1 MKGGIFPNGKMTVK
15 MFKLAKRYLGAV
27 RKEIIIGQSAKLTEA
42 IFEVIVPL
50 IMANIV
56 DKGINGGL
64 GKPYILK
71 MGGILVLLGALGLAF
86 ALICQYL
93 ASKASQSVGTVIRSD
108 MFRHI
113 NTLSHSELDRL
124 GTPSLITR
132 LTNDINQVERAVAMF
147 IRLVVRAP
155 FIVIGSAVMAMSIN
169 LKMSIIFVVIM
180 PLVALVLYLI
190 MSRSVKYYKVIQKK
204 LDRISLVTREG
215 LSGVRVIRAFSRQD
229 TERKRFGDANDEYL
243 DISLRVGR
251 LSALLNPLT
260 YVILNLS
267 IAFIVYY
274 GGTLVNIGDL
284 TQGEVIAFVN
294 YMTQISLALVV
305 VANLVVL
312 FTKAAASSARINEV
326 LETKPSIVSGTAA
339 EGTNSENAVE
349 FTHVYFS
356 YNGSSE
362 YALEDI
368 NFTAKKGETIGIIGG
383 TGSGK
388 STLASLIPRFYD
400 ITKGE
405 LKIDGINA
413 DEYDTQALRGNIGTV
428 PQKAVLFSGTVAENM
443 RWGKRDATDG
453 EIMSALETAQAKE
466 FVDKMPDGL
475 KTHISQ
481 GGKNLSGGQKQRLT
495 IARALVS
502 RPKILILDD
511 SASALDFAT
520 DAALRKAVA
529 GIKDMTVFIISQ
541 RANSVMQADKIIVL
555 DDGKQAGIGTHAE
568 LLENCDIYREICY
581 SQLSKEEAQSN
592 G

>member
-1 MKGGIFPNGKMTVK
+1 
-15 MFKLAKRYLGAV
+15 MFKLAKRYLGSV
-27 RKEIIIGQSAKLTEA
+27 KQYVIIGQTSKLIEA

-50 IMANIV
+50 IMAAIV
-56 DKGINGGL
+56 DNGIKGNM
-64 GKPYILK
+64 GKGYVYK
-71 MGGILVLLGALGLAF
+71 MGGVLVLLGVLGLCF

-93 ASKASQSVGTVIRSD
+93 ASKASQRVGTVMRND

-113 NTLSHSELDRL
+113 NSLSHAELDRL

-132 LTNDINQVERAVAMF
+132 LTNDINQVQQAVAMF

-155 FIVIGSAVMAMSIN
+155 FIVIGSAIMAMSID
-169 LKMSIIFVVIM
+169 LKLSVIFVIII
-180 PLVALVLYLI
+180 PLVVLVLYLI
-190 MSRSVKYYKVIQKK
+190 MSRSIKYYKVIQKK

-229 TERKRFGDANDEYL
+229 TEQKRFDEANDDYL

-260 YVILNLS
+260 YVILNLA
-267 IAFIVYY
+267 IAAIVWY
-274 GGTLVNIGDL
+274 GGVGVDTGRL

-326 LETKPSIVSGTAA
+326 LDIEPSIKNGTEKDGA
-339 EGTNSENAVE
+339 GSENAVE
-349 FTHVYFS
+349 FSHVYFS
-356 YNGSSE
+356 YNNSGE

-368 NFTAKKGETIGIIGG
+368 DLTAKKGETIGVIGG

-400 ITKGE
+400 ISKGE
-405 LKIDGINA
+405 LKINGTNA
-413 DEYDTQALRGNIGTV
+413 ADYDTTALRQKVGVV
-428 PQKAVLFSGTVAENM
+428 PQKAVLFSGTIAENM
-443 RWGKRDATDG
+443 RWGKRDATDE
-453 EIMSALETAQAKE
+453 EIWKALETAQAKE
-466 FVDKMPDGL
+466 FVEKMPDGL
-475 KTHISQ
+475 DTHIAQ

-502 RPKILILDD
+502 QPDILILDD

-520 DAALRKAVA
+520 DAALRKAIA
-529 GIKDMTVFIISQ
+529 QNTTGMTTFIISQ
-541 RANSVMQADKIIVL
+541 RANSIMQADKIIVL
-555 DDGKQAGIGTHAE
+555 DDGRQAGLGTHRE
-568 LLENCDIYREICY
+568 LLESCGVYREICY
-581 SQLSKEEAQSN
+581 SQLSKEEAN
-592 G
+592 GNE

>member
-1 MKGGIFPNGKMTVK
+1 
-15 MFKLAKRYLGAV
+15 MFKLAKRYLGSV
-27 RKEIIIGQSAKLTEA
+27 KQYVIIGQTSKLIEA

-50 IMANIV
+50 IMAAIV
-56 DKGINGGL
+56 DNGIKGNM
-64 GKPYILK
+64 GKGYVYK
-71 MGGILVLLGALGLAF
+71 MGGVLILLGVLGLCF

-93 ASKASQSVGTVIRSD
+93 ASKASQSVGTVMRND

-113 NTLSHSELDRL
+113 NSLSHAELDRL

-132 LTNDINQVERAVAMF
+132 LTNDINQVQQAVAMF

-155 FIVIGSAVMAMSIN
+155 FIVIGSAIMAMSID
-169 LKMSIIFVVIM
+169 LKLSVIFVIII
-180 PLVALVLYLI
+180 PLVVLVLYLI
-190 MSRSVKYYKVIQKK
+190 MSRSIKYYKVIQKK

-229 TERKRFGDANDEYL
+229 TEQKRFDEANDDYL

-260 YVILNLS
+260 YVILNLA
-267 IAFIVYY
+267 IAAIVWY
-274 GGTLVNIGDL
+274 GGVGVDTGRL

-326 LETKPSIVSGTAA
+326 LEIEPSIKNGTKKDGA
-339 EGTNSENAVE
+339 GSENAVE
-349 FTHVYFS
+349 FSHVYFS
-356 YNGSSE
+356 YNNSGE

-368 NFTAKKGETIGIIGG
+368 DLTAKKGETIGVIGG

-400 ITKGE
+400 ISKGE
-405 LKIDGINA
+405 LKINGTNA
-413 DEYDTQALRGNIGTV
+413 ADYDTTALRQKVGVV
-428 PQKAVLFSGTVAENM
+428 PQKAVLFSGTIAENM
-443 RWGKRDATDG
+443 RWGKRDATDE
-453 EIMSALETAQAKE
+453 EIWKALETAQAKE
-466 FVDKMPDGL
+466 FVEKMPDGL
-475 KTHISQ
+475 DTHIAQ

-502 RPKILILDD
+502 QPDILILDD

-520 DAALRKAVA
+520 DAALRKAIA
-529 GIKDMTVFIISQ
+529 QNTTGMTTFIISQ
-541 RANSVMQADKIIVL
+541 RANSIMQADKIIVL
-555 DDGKQAGIGTHAE
+555 DDGRQAGLGTHKE
-568 LLENCDIYREICY
+568 LLESCDVYREICY
-581 SQLSKEEAQSN
+581 SQLSKEEAN
-592 G
+592 GNE

>member
-1 MKGGIFPNGKMTVK
+1 

-27 RKEIIIGQSAKLTEA
+27 RKEIIIGQTSKLIEA
-42 IFEVIVPL
+42 VFEVIVPL
-50 IMANIV
+50 IMAAIV
-56 DKGINGGL
+56 DNGIKGNMGRG
-64 GKPYILK
+64 YIYK
-71 MGGILVLLGALGLAF
+71 MGGVLVLLGVLGLCF

-93 ASKASQSVGTVIRSD
+93 ASKASQSVGTAMRND

-113 NTLSHSELDRL
+113 NSLSHAELDRL

-132 LTNDINQVERAVAMF
+132 LTNDINQVQQAVAMF

-155 FIVIGSAVMAMSIN
+155 FIVIGSAVMAMSID
-169 LKMSIIFVVIM
+169 LKLSVIFVIII
-180 PLVALVLYLI
+180 PLVVLVLYLI
-190 MSRSVKYYKVIQKK
+190 MSRSIKYYKVIQKK

-229 TERKRFGDANDEYL
+229 TEQKRFDEANDDYL

-260 YVILNLS
+260 YVILNLA
-267 IAFIVYY
+267 IAAIVWF
-274 GGTLVNIGDL
+274 GGVRVNIGQL

-326 LETKPSIVSGTAA
+326 LDIEPSIKNG
-339 EGTNSENAVE
+339 SEKDGAGSDNAVE
-349 FTHVYFS
+349 FSHVYFS
-356 YNGSSE
+356 YNNSGE

-368 NFTAKKGETIGIIGG
+368 DFTAKKGETIGVIGG

-400 ITKGE
+400 ISEGE
-405 LKIDGINA
+405 LKINGTKAA
-413 DEYDTQALRGNIGTV
+413 DYDTASLRRRVGVV

-443 RWGKRDATDG
+443 RWGKRDATDE
-453 EIMSALETAQAKE
+453 EIWKALETAQAKE
-466 FVDKMPDGL
+466 FVEKMPEGL
-475 KTHISQ
+475 NTHIAQ

-502 RPKILILDD
+502 QPDILILDD

-520 DAALRKAVA
+520 DAALRKAIA
-529 GIKDMTVFIISQ
+529 QNTSGMTAFIISQ
-541 RANSVMQADKIIVL
+541 RANSIMQADKIIVL
-555 DDGKQAGIGTHAE
+555 DDGKQVGLGTHKE
-568 LLENCDIYREICY
+568 LLESCDVYREICY
-581 SQLSKEEAQSN
+581 SQLSKEEADGN
-592 G
+592 ER

>member
-1 MKGGIFPNGKMTVK
+1 

-27 RKEIIIGQSAKLTEA
+27 KQYVIIGQTSKLIEA

-50 IMANIV
+50 IMAAIV
-56 DKGINGGL
+56 DNGIKGNM
-64 GKPYILK
+64 GKGYIYK
-71 MGGILVLLGALGLAF
+71 MGGVLVLLGVLGLCF

-93 ASKASQSVGTVIRSD
+93 ASKASQSVGTVMRND

-113 NTLSHSELDRL
+113 NSLSHAELDRL

-132 LTNDINQVERAVAMF
+132 LTNDINQVQQAVAMF

-155 FIVIGSAVMAMSIN
+155 FIVIGSAIMAMSID
-169 LKMSIIFVVIM
+169 LKLSVIFVIII
-180 PLVALVLYLI
+180 PLVVLVLYII
-190 MSRSVKYYKVIQKK
+190 MSRSIKYYKVIQKK

-229 TERKRFGDANDEYL
+229 TEQKRFDEANDDYL
-243 DISLRVGR
+243 EISLRVGR

-260 YVILNLS
+260 YVILNLA
-267 IAFIVYY
+267 IAAIVWF
-274 GGTLVNIGDL
+274 GGVRVNIGQL

-326 LETKPSIVSGTAA
+326 LEIEPSIKNGT
-339 EGTNSENAVE
+339 EQNGVGSENAVE
-349 FTHVYFS
+349 FSHVFFS
-356 YNGSSE
+356 YNNSGE

-368 NFTAKKGETIGIIGG
+368 DFTAKKGQTIGVIGG

-400 ITKGE
+400 ISKGE
-405 LKIDGINA
+405 LKIDGTNA
-413 DEYDTQALRGNIGTV
+413 ADYDTTALRQRIGVV
-428 PQKAVLFSGTVAENM
+428 PQKAVLFSGTIAENM
-443 RWGKRDATDG
+443 RWGKRDATDE
-453 EIMSALETAQAKE
+453 EIWKALETAQAKE
-466 FVDKMPDGL
+466 FVEKMPDGL
-475 KTHISQ
+475 NTHIAQ

-502 RPKILILDD
+502 QPDILILDD

-520 DAALRKAVA
+520 DAALRKAIA
-529 GIKDMTVFIISQ
+529 QNTTGMTTFIISQ
-541 RANSVMQADKIIVL
+541 RANSIMQADKIIVL
-555 DDGKQAGIGTHAE
+555 DDGKQVGLGTHKE
-568 LLENCDIYREICY
+568 LLENCDVYREICY
-581 SQLSKEEAQSN
+581 SQLSKEEAN
-592 G
+592 GNE

>member
-1 MKGGIFPNGKMTVK
+1 
-15 MFKLAKRYLGAV
+15 MFKLAKRYLGSV
-27 RKEIIIGQSAKLTEA
+27 KQYIIIGQTSKLIEA

-50 IMANIV
+50 IMAAIV
-56 DKGINGGL
+56 DNGIKGNM
-64 GKPYILK
+64 GKGYVYK
-71 MGGILVLLGALGLAF
+71 MGGVLILLGVLGLCF

-93 ASKASQSVGTVIRSD
+93 ASKASQSVGTVMRND

-113 NTLSHSELDRL
+113 NSLSHAELDRL

-132 LTNDINQVERAVAMF
+132 LTNDINQVQQAVAMF

-155 FIVIGSAVMAMSIN
+155 FIVIGSAIMAMSID
-169 LKMSIIFVVIM
+169 LKLSVIFVIII
-180 PLVALVLYLI
+180 PLVVLVLYLI
-190 MSRSVKYYKVIQKK
+190 MSRSIKYYKVIQKK

-229 TERKRFGDANDEYL
+229 TEQKRFDEANDDYL

-260 YVILNLS
+260 YVILNLA
-267 IAFIVYY
+267 IAAIVWY
-274 GGTLVNIGDL
+274 GGVGVDAGRL

-326 LETKPSIVSGTAA
+326 LEIEPSIKNGTEKDGA
-339 EGTNSENAVE
+339 GSENAVE
-349 FTHVYFS
+349 FSHVYFS
-356 YNGSSE
+356 YNNSGE

-368 NFTAKKGETIGIIGG
+368 SLTAKKGETIGVIGG

-400 ITKGE
+400 ISKGE
-405 LKIDGINA
+405 LKINGTNA
-413 DEYDTQALRGNIGTV
+413 ADYDTTALRQKVGVV
-428 PQKAVLFSGTVAENM
+428 PQKAVLFSGTIAENM
-443 RWGKRDATDG
+443 RWGKRDATDE
-453 EIMSALETAQAKE
+453 EIWKALETAQAKE
-466 FVDKMPDGL
+466 FVEKMPDGL
-475 KTHISQ
+475 DTHIVQ

-502 RPKILILDD
+502 QPDILILDD

-520 DAALRKAVA
+520 DAALRKAIA
-529 GIKDMTVFIISQ
+529 QNTTGMTTFIISQ
-541 RANSVMQADKIIVL
+541 RANSIMQADKIIVL
-555 DDGKQAGIGTHAE
+555 DDGRQAGLGTHRE
-568 LLENCDIYREICY
+568 LLESCGVYREICY
-581 SQLSKEEAQSN
+581 SQLSKEEAN
-592 G
+592 GNE

>member
-1 MKGGIFPNGKMTVK
+1 
-15 MFKLAKRYLGAV
+15 MFKLAKRYLGSV
-27 RKEIIIGQSAKLTEA
+27 KQYVIIGQTSKLIEA

-50 IMANIV
+50 IMAAIV
-56 DKGINGGL
+56 DNGIKGNM
-64 GKPYILK
+64 GKGYVYK
-71 MGGILVLLGALGLAF
+71 MGGVLILLGVLGLCF

-93 ASKASQSVGTVIRSD
+93 ASKASQSVGTVMRND

-113 NTLSHSELDRL
+113 NSLSHAELDRL

-132 LTNDINQVERAVAMF
+132 LTNDINQVQQAVAMF

-155 FIVIGSAVMAMSIN
+155 FIVIGSAIMAMSID
-169 LKMSIIFVVIM
+169 LKLSVIFVIII
-180 PLVALVLYLI
+180 PLVVLVLYLI
-190 MSRSVKYYKVIQKK
+190 MSRSIKYYKVIQKK

-229 TERKRFGDANDEYL
+229 TEQKRFDEANDDYL

-260 YVILNLS
+260 YVILNLA
-267 IAFIVYY
+267 IAAIVWY
-274 GGTLVNIGDL
+274 GGVGVDTGRL

-326 LETKPSIVSGTAA
+326 LDIEPSIKNGTEKDGA
-339 EGTNSENAVE
+339 GSENAVE
-349 FTHVYFS
+349 FSHVYFS
-356 YNGSSE
+356 YNNSGE

-368 NFTAKKGETIGIIGG
+368 DLTAKKGETIGVIGG

-400 ITKGE
+400 ISKGE
-405 LKIDGINA
+405 LKINGTNA
-413 DEYDTQALRGNIGTV
+413 ADYDTTALRQKVGVV
-428 PQKAVLFSGTVAENM
+428 PQKAVLFSGTIAENM
-443 RWGKRDATDG
+443 RWGKRDATDE
-453 EIMSALETAQAKE
+453 EIWKALETAQAKE
-466 FVDKMPDGL
+466 FVEKMPDGL
-475 KTHISQ
+475 DTHIAQ

-502 RPKILILDD
+502 QPDILILDD

-520 DAALRKAVA
+520 DAALRKAIA
-529 GIKDMTVFIISQ
+529 QNTTGMTTFIISQ
-541 RANSVMQADKIIVL
+541 RANSIMQADKIIVL
-555 DDGKQAGIGTHAE
+555 DDGRQAGLGTHRE
-568 LLENCDIYREICY
+568 LLESCDVYREICY
-581 SQLSKEEAQSN
+581 SQLSKEEAN
-592 G
+592 GNE

>member
-1 MKGGIFPNGKMTVK
+1 
-15 MFKLAKRYLGAV
+15 MFKLAKRYLGSV
-27 RKEIIIGQSAKLTEA
+27 KQYIIIGQTSKLIEA

-50 IMANIV
+50 IMAAIV
-56 DKGINGGL
+56 DNGIKGNM
-64 GKPYILK
+64 GKGYVYK
-71 MGGILVLLGALGLAF
+71 MGGVLILLGVLGLCF

-93 ASKASQSVGTVIRSD
+93 ASKASQSVGTVMRND

-113 NTLSHSELDRL
+113 NSLSHAELDRL

-132 LTNDINQVERAVAMF
+132 LTNDINQVQQAVAMF

-155 FIVIGSAVMAMSIN
+155 FIVIGSAIMAMSID
-169 LKMSIIFVVIM
+169 LKLSVIFVIII
-180 PLVALVLYLI
+180 PLVVLVLYLI
-190 MSRSVKYYKVIQKK
+190 MSRSIKYYKVIQKK

-229 TERKRFGDANDEYL
+229 TEQKRFDEANDDYL

-260 YVILNLS
+260 YVILNLA
-267 IAFIVYY
+267 IAAIVWY
-274 GGTLVNIGDL
+274 GGVGVDTGRL

-326 LETKPSIVSGTAA
+326 LEIEPSIKNGTEKDGA
-339 EGTNSENAVE
+339 GSENAVE
-349 FTHVYFS
+349 FSHVYFS
-356 YNGSSE
+356 YNNSGE

-368 NFTAKKGETIGIIGG
+368 DLTAKKGETIGVIGG

-400 ITKGE
+400 ISKGE
-405 LKIDGINA
+405 LKINGTDAA
-413 DEYDTQALRGNIGTV
+413 DYDTTALRQKVGVV
-428 PQKAVLFSGTVAENM
+428 PQKAVLFSGTIAENM
-443 RWGKRDATDG
+443 RWGKRDATDE
-453 EIMSALETAQAKE
+453 EIWKALETAQAKE
-466 FVDKMPDGL
+466 FVEKMPDGL
-475 KTHISQ
+475 DTHIVQ

-502 RPKILILDD
+502 QPDILILDD

-520 DAALRKAVA
+520 DAALRKAIA
-529 GIKDMTVFIISQ
+529 QNTTGMTTFIISQ
-541 RANSVMQADKIIVL
+541 RANSIMQADKIIVL
-555 DDGKQAGIGTHAE
+555 DDGRQAGLGTHRE
-568 LLENCDIYREICY
+568 LLESCGVYREICY
-581 SQLSKEEAQSN
+581 SQLSKEEAN
-592 G
+592 GNE

>member
-1 MKGGIFPNGKMTVK
+1 MTVK

>member
-1 MKGGIFPNGKMTVK
+1 
-15 MFKLAKRYLGAV
+15 MFKLAKRYLGSV
-27 RKEIIIGQSAKLTEA
+27 KQYVIIGQTSKLIEA

-50 IMANIV
+50 IMAAIV
-56 DKGINGGL
+56 DNGIKGNM
-64 GKPYILK
+64 GKGYVYK
-71 MGGILVLLGALGLAF
+71 MGGVLILLGVLGLCF

-93 ASKASQSVGTVIRSD
+93 ASKASQSVGTVMRND

-113 NTLSHSELDRL
+113 NSLSHAELDRL

-132 LTNDINQVERAVAMF
+132 LTNDINQVQQAVAMF

-155 FIVIGSAVMAMSIN
+155 FIVIGSAIMAMSID
-169 LKMSIIFVVIM
+169 LKLSVIFVIII
-180 PLVALVLYLI
+180 PLVVLVLYLI
-190 MSRSVKYYKVIQKK
+190 MSRSIKYYKVIQKK

-229 TERKRFGDANDEYL
+229 TEQKRFDEANDDYL

-260 YVILNLS
+260 YVILNLA
-267 IAFIVYY
+267 IAAIVWY
-274 GGTLVNIGDL
+274 GGVGVDTGRL

-326 LETKPSIVSGTAA
+326 LEIEPSIKNGTEKDGA
-339 EGTNSENAVE
+339 GSENAVE
-349 FTHVYFS
+349 FSHVYFS
-356 YNGSSE
+356 YNNSGE
-362 YALEDI
+362 YALGDI
-368 NFTAKKGETIGIIGG
+368 DLTAKKGETIGVIGG

-400 ITKGE
+400 ISKGE
-405 LKIDGINA
+405 LKINGTNA
-413 DEYDTQALRGNIGTV
+413 ADYDTTALRQKVGVV
-428 PQKAVLFSGTVAENM
+428 PQKAVLFSGTIAENM
-443 RWGKRDATDG
+443 RWGKRDATDE
-453 EIMSALETAQAKE
+453 EIWKALETAQAKE
-466 FVDKMPDGL
+466 FVEKMPDGL
-475 KTHISQ
+475 DTHIAQ

-502 RPKILILDD
+502 QPDILILDD

-520 DAALRKAVA
+520 DAALRKAIA
-529 GIKDMTVFIISQ
+529 QNTTGMTTFIISQ
-541 RANSVMQADKIIVL
+541 RANSIMQADKIIVL
-555 DDGKQAGIGTHAE
+555 DDGRQAGLGTHKE
-568 LLENCDIYREICY
+568 LLESCDVYREICY
-581 SQLSKEEAQSN
+581 SQLSKEEAN
-592 G
+592 GNE

>member
-1 MKGGIFPNGKMTVK
+1 
-15 MFKLAKRYLGAV
+15 MFKLAKRYLGSV
-27 RKEIIIGQSAKLTEA
+27 KKYIIIGQTSKLIEA

-50 IMANIV
+50 IMAAIV
-56 DKGINGGL
+56 DNGIKGNM
-64 GKPYILK
+64 GKGYVYK
-71 MGGILVLLGALGLAF
+71 MGGVLILLGVLGLCF

-93 ASKASQSVGTVIRSD
+93 ASKASQSVGTVMRND

-113 NTLSHSELDRL
+113 NSLSHAELDRL

-132 LTNDINQVERAVAMF
+132 LTNDINQVQQAVAMF

-155 FIVIGSAVMAMSIN
+155 FIVIGSAIMAMSID
-169 LKMSIIFVVIM
+169 LKLSVIFVIII
-180 PLVALVLYLI
+180 PLVVLVLYLI
-190 MSRSVKYYKVIQKK
+190 MSRSIKYYKVIQKK

-229 TERKRFGDANDEYL
+229 TEQKRFDEANDDYL

-260 YVILNLS
+260 YVILNLA
-267 IAFIVYY
+267 IAAIVWY
-274 GGTLVNIGDL
+274 GGVGVDAGRL

-326 LETKPSIVSGTAA
+326 LEIEPSIKNGTEKVGA
-339 EGTNSENAVE
+339 GSENAVE
-349 FTHVYFS
+349 FSHVYFS
-356 YNGSSE
+356 YNNSGE

-368 NFTAKKGETIGIIGG
+368 DLTAGKGETIGVIGG

-400 ITKGE
+400 ISKGE
-405 LKIDGINA
+405 LKINGTNA
-413 DEYDTQALRGNIGTV
+413 ADYDTTALRQKVGVV
-428 PQKAVLFSGTVAENM
+428 PQKAVLFSGTIAENM
-443 RWGKRDATDG
+443 RWGKRDATDE
-453 EIMSALETAQAKE
+453 EIWKALETAQAKE
-466 FVDKMPDGL
+466 FVEKMPDGL
-475 KTHISQ
+475 DTHIAQ

-502 RPKILILDD
+502 QPDILILDD

-520 DAALRKAVA
+520 DAALRKAIA
-529 GIKDMTVFIISQ
+529 QNTTGMTTFIISQ
-541 RANSVMQADKIIVL
+541 RANSIMQADKIIVL
-555 DDGKQAGIGTHAE
+555 DDGRQAGLGTHRE
-568 LLENCDIYREICY
+568 LLESCGVYREICY
-581 SQLSKEEAQSN
+581 SQLSKEEAN
-592 G
+592 GNE

>member
-1 MKGGIFPNGKMTVK
+1 
-15 MFKLAKRYLGAV
+15 MFKLAKRYLGSV
-27 RKEIIIGQSAKLTEA
+27 KQYIIVGQTSKLIEA

-50 IMANIV
+50 IMAAIV
-56 DKGINGGL
+56 DNGIKGNM
-64 GKPYILK
+64 GKGYVYK
-71 MGGILVLLGALGLAF
+71 MGGVLILLGVLGLCF

-93 ASKASQSVGTVIRSD
+93 ASKASQSVGTVMRND

-113 NTLSHSELDRL
+113 NSLSHAELDRL

-132 LTNDINQVERAVAMF
+132 LTNDINQVQQAVAMF

-155 FIVIGSAVMAMSIN
+155 FIVIGSAIMAMSID
-169 LKMSIIFVVIM
+169 LKLSVIFVIII
-180 PLVALVLYLI
+180 PLVVLVLYLI
-190 MSRSVKYYKVIQKK
+190 MSRSIKYYKVIQKK

-229 TERKRFGDANDEYL
+229 TEQKRFDEANDDYL

-260 YVILNLS
+260 YVILNLA
-267 IAFIVYY
+267 IAAIVWY
-274 GGTLVNIGDL
+274 GGVGVDAGRL

-326 LETKPSIVSGTAA
+326 LEIEPSIKNGTEKDGA
-339 EGTNSENAVE
+339 GSENAVE
-349 FTHVYFS
+349 FSHVYFS
-356 YNGSSE
+356 YNNSGE

-368 NFTAKKGETIGIIGG
+368 DLTAKKGETIGVIGG

-400 ITKGE
+400 ISKGE
-405 LKIDGINA
+405 LKINGTNA
-413 DEYDTQALRGNIGTV
+413 ADYDTTALRQKIGVV
-428 PQKAVLFSGTVAENM
+428 PQKAVLFSGTIAENM
-443 RWGKRDATDG
+443 RWGKRDATDE
-453 EIMSALETAQAKE
+453 EIWKALETAQAKE
-466 FVDKMPDGL
+466 FVEKMPDGL
-475 KTHISQ
+475 DTHIVQ

-502 RPKILILDD
+502 QPDILILDD

-520 DAALRKAVA
+520 DAALRKAIA
-529 GIKDMTVFIISQ
+529 QNTTGMTTFIISQ
-541 RANSVMQADKIIVL
+541 RANSIMQADKIIVL
-555 DDGKQAGIGTHAE
+555 DDGRQAGLGTHRE
-568 LLENCDIYREICY
+568 LLESCGVYREICY
-581 SQLSKEEAQSN
+581 SQLSKEEATGN
-592 G
+592 E

>member
-1 MKGGIFPNGKMTVK
+1 
-15 MFKLAKRYLGAV
+15 MFKLAKRYLGSV
-27 RKEIIIGQSAKLTEA
+27 KQYVIIGQTSKLIEA

-50 IMANIV
+50 IMAAIV
-56 DKGINGGL
+56 DNGIKGNM
-64 GKPYILK
+64 GKGYVYK
-71 MGGILVLLGALGLAF
+71 MGGVLILLGVLGLCF

-93 ASKASQSVGTVIRSD
+93 ASKASQSVGTVMRND

-113 NTLSHSELDRL
+113 NSLSHAELDRL

-132 LTNDINQVERAVAMF
+132 LTNDINQVQQAVAMF

-155 FIVIGSAVMAMSIN
+155 FIVIGSAIMAMSID
-169 LKMSIIFVVIM
+169 LKLSVIFVIII
-180 PLVALVLYLI
+180 PLVVLVLYLI
-190 MSRSVKYYKVIQKK
+190 MSRSIKYYKVIQKK

-229 TERKRFGDANDEYL
+229 TEQKRFDEANDDYL

-260 YVILNLS
+260 YVILNLA
-267 IAFIVYY
+267 IAAIVWY
-274 GGTLVNIGDL
+274 GGVGVDTGRL

-326 LETKPSIVSGTAA
+326 LDIEPSIKNGTEKDGA
-339 EGTNSENAVE
+339 GSENAVE
-349 FTHVYFS
+349 FSHVCFS
-356 YNGSSE
+356 YNNSGE

-368 NFTAKKGETIGIIGG
+368 DLTAKKGETIGVIGG

-400 ITKGE
+400 ISKGE
-405 LKIDGINA
+405 LKINGTDA
-413 DEYDTQALRGNIGTV
+413 SDYDTTALRQKIGVV
-428 PQKAVLFSGTVAENM
+428 PQKAVLFSGTIAENM
-443 RWGKRDATDG
+443 RWGKRDATDE
-453 EIMSALETAQAKE
+453 EIWKALETAQARE
-466 FVDKMPDGL
+466 FVEKMPDGL
-475 KTHISQ
+475 DTHIAQ

-495 IARALVS
+495 IARALVLQ
-502 RPKILILDD
+502 PDILILDD

-520 DAALRKAVA
+520 DAALRKAIA
-529 GIKDMTVFIISQ
+529 QNTTGMTTFIISQ
-541 RANSVMQADKIIVL
+541 RANSIMQADKIIVL
-555 DDGKQAGIGTHAE
+555 DDGRQAGLGTHKE
-568 LLENCDIYREICY
+568 LLESCDVYREICY
-581 SQLSKEEAQSN
+581 SQLSKEEAN
-592 G
+592 GNE

>member
-1 MKGGIFPNGKMTVK
+1 

-27 RKEIIIGQSAKLTEA
+27 KQYVIIGQTSKLIEA

-50 IMANIV
+50 IMAAIV
-56 DKGINGGL
+56 DNGIKGNM
-64 GKPYILK
+64 GKGYIYK
-71 MGGILVLLGALGLAF
+71 MGGVLVLLGVLGLCF

-93 ASKASQSVGTVIRSD
+93 ASKASQSVGTVMRND

-113 NTLSHSELDRL
+113 NSLSHAELDRL

-132 LTNDINQVERAVAMF
+132 LTNDINQVQQAVAMF

-155 FIVIGSAVMAMSIN
+155 FIVIGSAIMAMSID
-169 LKMSIIFVVIM
+169 LKLSVIFVIII
-180 PLVALVLYLI
+180 PLVVLVLYII
-190 MSRSVKYYKVIQKK
+190 MSRSIKYYKVIQKK

-229 TERKRFGDANDEYL
+229 TEQKRFDEANDDYL
-243 DISLRVGR
+243 EISLRVGR

-260 YVILNLS
+260 YVILNLA
-267 IAFIVYY
+267 IAAIVWF
-274 GGTLVNIGDL
+274 GGVRVNIGQL

-326 LETKPSIVSGTAA
+326 LEIEPSIKNGTEQNGA
-339 EGTNSENAVE
+339 GSENAVE
-349 FTHVYFS
+349 FSHVFFS
-356 YNGSSE
+356 YNNSGE

-368 NFTAKKGETIGIIGG
+368 DFTAKKGQTIGVIGG

-400 ITKGE
+400 ISKGE
-405 LKIDGINA
+405 LKIDGTNA
-413 DEYDTQALRGNIGTV
+413 ADYDTTALRQRIGVV
-428 PQKAVLFSGTVAENM
+428 PQKAVLFSGTIAENM
-443 RWGKRDATDG
+443 RWGKRDATDE
-453 EIMSALETAQAKE
+453 EIWKALETAQAKE
-466 FVDKMPDGL
+466 FVEKMPDGL
-475 KTHISQ
+475 NTHIAQ

-502 RPKILILDD
+502 QPNILILDD

-520 DAALRKAVA
+520 DAALRKAIA
-529 GIKDMTVFIISQ
+529 QNTTGMTTFIISQ
-541 RANSVMQADKIIVL
+541 RANSIMQADKIIVL
-555 DDGKQAGIGTHAE
+555 DDGKQVGLGTHKE
-568 LLENCDIYREICY
+568 LLENCDVYREICY
-581 SQLSKEEAQSN
+581 SQLSKEEAN
-592 G
+592 GNE

>member
-555 DDGKQAGIGTHAE
+555 DDGKQAGLGTHSE
-568 LLENCDIYREICY
+568 LLESCDIYREICY
-581 SQLSKEEAQSN
+581 SQLSKEEVEAN

>member
-1 MKGGIFPNGKMTVK
+1 
-15 MFKLAKRYLGAV
+15 MFKLAKRYLGSV
-27 RKEIIIGQSAKLTEA
+27 KQYVIIGQTSKLIEA

-50 IMANIV
+50 IMAAIV
-56 DKGINGGL
+56 DNGIKGNM
-64 GKPYILK
+64 GKGYVYK
-71 MGGILVLLGALGLAF
+71 MGGVLILLGVLGLCF

-93 ASKASQSVGTVIRSD
+93 ASKASQSVGTVIRND

-113 NTLSHSELDRL
+113 NSLSHAELDRL

-132 LTNDINQVERAVAMF
+132 LTNDINQVQQAVAMF

-155 FIVIGSAVMAMSIN
+155 FIVIGSAIMAMSID
-169 LKMSIIFVVIM
+169 LKLSVIFVIII
-180 PLVALVLYLI
+180 PLVVLVLYLI
-190 MSRSVKYYKVIQKK
+190 MSRSIKYYKVIQKK

-229 TERKRFGDANDEYL
+229 TEQKRFDEANDDYL

-260 YVILNLS
+260 YVILNLA
-267 IAFIVYY
+267 IAAIVWY
-274 GGTLVNIGDL
+274 GGVGVDTGRL

-326 LETKPSIVSGTAA
+326 LDIEPSIKNGTEKDGA
-339 EGTNSENAVE
+339 GSENAVE
-349 FTHVYFS
+349 FSHVYFS
-356 YNGSSE
+356 YNNSGE

-368 NFTAKKGETIGIIGG
+368 DLTAKKGETIGVIGG

-400 ITKGE
+400 ISKGE
-405 LKIDGINA
+405 LKINGTNA
-413 DEYDTQALRGNIGTV
+413 ADYDTTALRQKVGVV
-428 PQKAVLFSGTVAENM
+428 PQKAVLFSGTIAENM
-443 RWGKRDATDG
+443 RWGKRDATDE
-453 EIMSALETAQAKE
+453 EIWKALETAQAKE
-466 FVDKMPDGL
+466 FVEKMPDGL
-475 KTHISQ
+475 DTHIAQ

-502 RPKILILDD
+502 QPDILILDD

-520 DAALRKAVA
+520 DAALRKAIA
-529 GIKDMTVFIISQ
+529 QNTTGMTTFIISQ
-541 RANSVMQADKIIVL
+541 RANSIMQADKIIVL
-555 DDGKQAGIGTHAE
+555 DDGRQAGLGTHRE
-568 LLENCDIYREICY
+568 LLESCGVYREICY
-581 SQLSKEEAQSN
+581 SQLSKEEAN
-592 G
+592 GNE

>member
-1 MKGGIFPNGKMTVK
+1 

-27 RKEIIIGQSAKLTEA
+27 KKEIIIGQTSKLIEA

-50 IMANIV
+50 IMAAIV
-56 DKGINGGL
+56 DNGINGGM
-64 GKPYILK
+64 GKGYIYR
-71 MGGILVLLGALGLAF
+71 MGGVLVLLGVLGLGS

-93 ASKASQSVGTVIRSD
+93 ASKASQSVGTVMRND

-113 NTLSHSELDRL
+113 NSLSHAELDKL

-132 LTNDINQVERAVAMF
+132 LTNDINQVQQAVAMF

-155 FIVIGSAVMAMSIN
+155 FIVIGSAIMAMSID
-169 LKMSIIFVVIM
+169 LKLSVIFVIII
-180 PLVALVLYLI
+180 PIVALVLYLI
-190 MSRSVKYYKVIQKK
+190 MSRSIKYYKVIQKK

-215 LSGVRVIRAFSRQD
+215 LSGVRVIRAFSQQD
-229 TERKRFGDANDEYL
+229 AEQKRFDEANDDYL
-243 DISLRVGR
+243 DVSLRVGR

-260 YVILNLS
+260 YVILNLA
-267 IAFIVYY
+267 IAAIVWY
-274 GGTLVNIGDL
+274 GGIRVNIGDL

-326 LETKPSIVSGTAA
+326 LDIEPSIKNGTVGGGA
-339 EGTNSENAVE
+339 GSENAVE
-349 FTHVYFS
+349 FSHVYFS
-356 YNGSSE
+356 YNGSGE

-368 NFTAKKGETIGIIGG
+368 DFTAKKGGTIGVIGG

-405 LKIDGINA
+405 LKIDGVNA
-413 DEYDTQALRGNIGTV
+413 ADYDTTVLRGRIGVV
-428 PQKAVLFSGTVAENM
+428 PQKAVLFSGTIAENM
-443 RWGKRDATDG
+443 RWGKRDATDE
-453 EIMSALETAQAKE
+453 EIFAALETAQAKE
-466 FVDKMPDGL
+466 FVDKLPEGL
-475 KTHISQ
+475 NTHIAQ

-502 RPKILILDD
+502 QPDILILDD

-520 DAALRKAVA
+520 DAALRKAIA
-529 GIKDMTVFIISQ
+529 KNTSNMTVFIISQ
-541 RANSVMQADKIIVL
+541 RANSIMQADKIIVL
-555 DDGKQAGIGTHAE
+555 DDGKQVGLGTHKE
-568 LLENCDIYREICY
+568 LLESCEVYREICY
-581 SQLSKEEAQSN
+581 SQLSKEEAN
-592 G
+592 GNEK

>member
-1 MKGGIFPNGKMTVK
+1 
-15 MFKLAKRYLGAV
+15 MFKLAKRYLGSV
-27 RKEIIIGQSAKLTEA
+27 KQYVIIGQTSKLIEA

-50 IMANIV
+50 IMAAIV
-56 DKGINGGL
+56 DNGIKGNM
-64 GKPYILK
+64 GKGYVYK
-71 MGGILVLLGALGLAF
+71 MGGVLILLGVLGLCF

-93 ASKASQSVGTVIRSD
+93 ASKASQSVGTVMRND

-113 NTLSHSELDRL
+113 NSLSHAELDRL

-132 LTNDINQVERAVAMF
+132 LTNDINQVQQAVAMF

-155 FIVIGSAVMAMSIN
+155 FIVIGSAIMAMSID
-169 LKMSIIFVVIM
+169 LKLSVIFVIII
-180 PLVALVLYLI
+180 PLVVLVLYLI
-190 MSRSVKYYKVIQKK
+190 MSRSIKYYKVIQKK

-229 TERKRFGDANDEYL
+229 TEQKRFDEANDDYL

-260 YVILNLS
+260 YVILNLA
-267 IAFIVYY
+267 IAAIVWY
-274 GGTLVNIGDL
+274 GGVGVNTGRL

-326 LETKPSIVSGTAA
+326 LEIEPSIKNGTEKDGA
-339 EGTNSENAVE
+339 GSENAVE
-349 FTHVYFS
+349 FSHVYFS
-356 YNGSSE
+356 YNNSGE

-368 NFTAKKGETIGIIGG
+368 DLTAKKGETIGVIGG

-400 ITKGE
+400 ISKGE
-405 LKIDGINA
+405 LKINGTDAA
-413 DEYDTQALRGNIGTV
+413 DYDTTALRQKVGVV
-428 PQKAVLFSGTVAENM
+428 PQKAVLFSGTIAENM
-443 RWGKRDATDG
+443 RWGKRDATDE
-453 EIMSALETAQAKE
+453 EIWKALETAQAKE
-466 FVDKMPDGL
+466 FVEKMPDGL
-475 KTHISQ
+475 DTHIAQ

-502 RPKILILDD
+502 QPDILILDD

-520 DAALRKAVA
+520 DAALRKAIA
-529 GIKDMTVFIISQ
+529 QNTTGMTTFIISQ
-541 RANSVMQADKIIVL
+541 RANSIMQADKIIVL
-555 DDGKQAGIGTHAE
+555 DDGRQAGLGTHRE
-568 LLENCDIYREICY
+568 LLESCGVYREICY
-581 SQLSKEEAQSN
+581 SQLSKEEAN
-592 G
+592 GNE

>member
-1 MKGGIFPNGKMTVK
+1 
-15 MFKLAKRYLGAV
+15 MFKLAKRYLGSV
-27 RKEIIIGQSAKLTEA
+27 KQYVIIGQTSKLIEA

-50 IMANIV
+50 IMAAIV
-56 DKGINGGL
+56 DNGIKGNM
-64 GKPYILK
+64 GKGYVYK
-71 MGGILVLLGALGLAF
+71 MGGVLILLGVLGLCF

-93 ASKASQSVGTVIRSD
+93 ASKASQSVGTVMRND

-113 NTLSHSELDRL
+113 NSLSHAELDRL

-132 LTNDINQVERAVAMF
+132 LTNDINQVQQAVAMF

-155 FIVIGSAVMAMSIN
+155 FIVIGSAIMAMSID
-169 LKMSIIFVVIM
+169 LKLSVIFVIII
-180 PLVALVLYLI
+180 PLVVLVLYII
-190 MSRSVKYYKVIQKK
+190 MSRSIKYYKVIQKK

-229 TERKRFGDANDEYL
+229 TEQKRFDEANDDYL

-260 YVILNLS
+260 YVILNLA
-267 IAFIVYY
+267 IAAIVWY
-274 GGTLVNIGDL
+274 GGVGVDTGRL

-326 LETKPSIVSGTAA
+326 LDIEPSIKNG
-339 EGTNSENAVE
+339 SEQNGAGSDNAVE
-349 FTHVYFS
+349 FSHVFFS
-356 YNGSSE
+356 YNNSGE

-368 NFTAKKGETIGIIGG
+368 DLTAKKGETIGVIGG

-400 ITKGE
+400 ISKGE
-405 LKIDGINA
+405 LKIDGTEAA
-413 DEYDTQALRGNIGTV
+413 DYDTTALRQRVGVV
-428 PQKAVLFSGTVAENM
+428 PQKAVLFSGTIAENM
-443 RWGKRDATDG
+443 RWGKRDATDE
-453 EIMSALETAQAKE
+453 EIWKALETAQAKE
-466 FVDKMPDGL
+466 FVEKMPEGL
-475 KTHISQ
+475 NTHIAQ

-502 RPKILILDD
+502 QPDILILDD

-520 DAALRKAVA
+520 DAALRKAIA
-529 GIKDMTVFIISQ
+529 QNTTGMTTFIISQ
-541 RANSVMQADKIIVL
+541 RANSIMQADKIIVL
-555 DDGKQAGIGTHAE
+555 DDGRQAGLGTHKE
-568 LLENCDIYREICY
+568 LLESCDVYREICY
-581 SQLSKEEAQSN
+581 SQLSKEEAN
-592 G
+592 GNE